1 MPYAD
6 TVNSRA
12 ALPYVPDYLTGNHS
26 NSYDEEENP
35 QRRKNDVALNV
46 NYSSDHDSSHYQSA
60 KHREIENQ
68 NALASLRSG
77 QVRYD
82 LVNGI
87 SFQKILDINSFF
99 PQRVLHV
106 TQTTSI

>member
-1 MPYAD
+1 MPYLD
-6 TVNSRA
+6 TVNSSA
-12 ALPYVPDYLTGNHS
+12 VLPHVPYYLTGNHS
-26 NSYDEEENP
+26 NSYDEENP

-46 NYSSDHDSSHYQSA
+46 NCSSDHDSSHYQSA
-60 KHREIENQ
+60 RHREIENR

-77 QVRYD
+77 QVRYN
-82 LVNGI
+82 LINGI

>member
-1 MPYAD
+1 MPYIY
-6 TVNSRA
+6 TVNSSA
-12 ALPYVPDYLTGNHS
+12 ALPYVPDYLTGNHT

-35 QRRKNDVALNV
+35 QRRKKDVALNV
-46 NYSSDHDSSHYQSA
+46 NCSSDSDSGHYQSA
-60 KHREIENQ
+60 RHREIENQ

-77 QVRYD
+77 QVRYN

-87 SFQKILDINSFF
+87 SFRKILDINSFF

-106 TQTTSI
+106 IQTTSI

>member
-1 MPYAD
+1 MPYIY
-6 TVNSRA
+6 TVNSSA
-12 ALPYVPDYLTGNHS
+12 ALPYVPDYLTGNHT

-35 QRRKNDVALNV
+35 QRRKKDVALNV
-46 NYSSDHDSSHYQSA
+46 NCSSDSDSRHYQSA
-60 KHREIENQ
+60 RHREIENQ

-77 QVRYD
+77 QVRYN

-87 SFQKILDINSFF
+87 SFRKILDINSFF

-106 TQTTSI
+106 IQTTSI